1 MRDKVKSEVTDLRQI
16 QRTIMR
22 DEAKIKQL
30 NELRERNAQF
40 QNVISGQTK
49 FNKQLAHD
57 YKQKIKDLND
67 GIAGADVDVRT
78 LKYELDPGC
87 L

>member
-30 NELRERNAQF
+30 KELRERNA
-40 QNVISGQTK
+40 
-49 FNKQLAHD
+49 
-57 YKQKIKDLND
+57 
-67 GIAGADVDVRT
+67 
-78 LKYELDPGC
+78 
-87 L
+87 